1 METGERTYVKT
12 KKYDDVACILKIK
25 PEIQYLFLCL
35 YRIGIEKVNEYVILY
50 PKMRKDFFMMRY
62 LLEQFM
68 KEVHS
73 AYMSKYVFM
82 ERKRILE
89 KYQSH
94 IYKLHHEI
102 YLRSLKKNKAKTK
115 IKYSTVVEYFSRMEP
130 RELLYVLNWDARME
144 NL

>member
-1 METGERTYVKT
+1 
-12 KKYDDVACILKIK
+12 
-25 PEIQYLFLCL
+25 
-35 YRIGIEKVNEYVILY
+35 
-50 PKMRKDFFMMRY
+50 MRKDFFMMRY

-130 RELLYVLNWDARME
+130 REVLYLLNWDARME